1 MTKCSLQE
9 RKEKRLSLTQDT
21 APTLTL
27 VSLSL
32 ACAMTGKEARGGQ
45 RQQLLSFH
53 LRVLEVKPHL
63 SSLAA
68 STLSHLASPP
78 IKQNILALRMKS
90 RKLRTPFIKL
100 DVTSAVCCIKSQ
112 ARALREQLFS
122 APQGRVLLSSP
133 AAGWAAPQAAQLVLS
148 LSRSLESSE
157 FLSHFLKMESC
168 INYTL
173 GLKQWAWLS
182 PVLTAWVF

>member
-9 RKEKRLSLTQDT
+9 RKEKHLSLTQDT

-32 ACAMTGKEARGGQ
+32 ACAMMGKEACGGQ

-78 IKQNILALRMKS
+78 TKQNILAPRMKS

-100 DVTSAVCCIKSQ
+100 NVTSAVCCMKSQ

-133 AAGWAAPQAAQLVLS
+133 GAGWASSSAPSITEPQSGVFRILVS
-148 LSRSLESSE
+148 
-157 FLSHFLKMESC
+157 FLKNEVLYKL
-168 INYTL
+168 YT
-173 GLKQWAWLS
+173 
-182 PVLTAWVF
+182 